1 MKVTVNG
8 GPWDDLKN
16 KKVIVVRAAADVN
29 SDLYRRQYYVVL
41 YTVFLALIALK
52 MSDFNN
58 STLEKI
64 YYYIHK
70 ATLGT
75 ENNADKLNNPSL
87 FLPLEEDNGENGYDY
102 LDSSTKDS
110 NVDEDVGLGYD
121 LDNSYE

>member
-1 MKVTVNG
+1 
-8 GPWDDLKN
+8 
-16 KKVIVVRAAADVN
+16 
-29 SDLYRRQYYVVL
+29 
-41 YTVFLALIALK
+41 

-121 LDNSYE
+121 LDNSYEWNITEKYDESKDGTLSRKSCTRSSVDALL